1 MINLSLQIFISQLDK
16 LLNHLHILGELDT
29 VNEEIQNSNL
39 AEGIKTHATSVL
51 RKNIDEKIFD
61 YNANIISLYGYWEQ
75 YIEAVIKEYLTE
87 LRGLNSS
94 NDIKNRTIGTRYR
107 NSIIDLFRKINGN
120 SPKFK
125 HLTDISLINAMYIG
139 CSQKQND
146 YIPEAFFQSGGN
158 YNYLETSDCLK
169 RLGLNTIDNE
179 LKLYPSLKTYFM
191 NQGLTEDVIKSTS
204 PTTLYAKL
212 NSMVS
217 YRNEI
222 AHGGSNGNTLL
233 SIEEIKEY
241 IGFLKS
247 FASSVTECLNDDIL
261 SVKWTLK
268 KCNPIKVKHF
278 YDHLRVSEL
287 SKGTFYID
295 KNKDAFCFRGTKRFP
310 HFIFVKIT
318 EMRINDEIVDSS
330 EYLSL
335 DSNDKV
341 TILFNQDVKS
351 GCLLKFEE

>member
-1 MINLSLQIFISQLDK
+1 MINLSLQFFLSQLDK
-16 LLNHLHILGELDT
+16 LLNHLQILGDLDA
-29 VNEEIQNSNL
+29 VNEEILNSNL
-39 AEGIKTHATSVL
+39 SDGVKTHATSVL

-75 YIEAVIKEYLTE
+75 YVEAVIKEYLTE

-94 NDIKNRTIGTRYR
+94 NDIKSQTIGTRYR

-125 HLTDISLINAMYIG
+125 HLTDVSLINAMYIG

-169 RLGLNTIDNE
+169 RLGLNSIDNE
-179 LKLYPSLKTYFM
+179 LKLYPSLKAYFI
-191 NQGLTEDVIKSTS
+191 NQGLSEDVIKRTS
-204 PTTLYAKL
+204 PATLFSKL
-212 NSMVS
+212 DSMVS

-222 AHGGSNGNTLL
+222 AHGGSNGNNLL
-233 SIEEIKEY
+233 SIEEIMEHV
-241 IGFLKS
+241 GFLKS

-261 SVKWTLK
+261 SVKWSLK
-268 KCNPIKVKHF
+268 KSNPIKVKHF
-278 YDHLRVSEL
+278 YDRLHVSEL

-295 KNKDAFCFRGTKRFP
+295 KNKDVFCFRGTKNFP
-310 HFIFVKIT
+310 HYIFVKIT
-318 EMRINDEIVDSS
+318 EMRINGNIVDSS

-335 DSNDKV
+335 DSNEKV
-341 TILFNQDVKS
+341 TIIFNKDVKS

>member
-1 MINLSLQIFISQLDK
+1 MIRHALQIFHSQLDK
-16 LLNHLHILGELDT
+16 LLNHLHILEDLDF
-29 VNEEIQNSNL
+29 VCEEIL
-39 AEGIKTHATSVL
+39 ASFLSDDVKSHAASVL
-51 RKNIDEKIFD
+51 RKNTDEKIFD

-75 YIEAVIKEYLTE
+75 YIESVIKEYLAE

-94 NDIKNRTIGTRYR
+94 NDIKNQTIGTRYR

-169 RLGLNTIDNE
+169 RLGLNSIDNE
-179 LKLYPSLKTYFM
+179 LKFYPSLKTYFM
-191 NQGLTEDVIKSTS
+191 SQGLSNDIIKSTS
-204 PTTLYAKL
+204 PTTLYSKL
-212 NSMVS
+212 DNIVS

-222 AHGGSNGNTLL
+222 AHGGSNGSNLL

-241 IGFLKS
+241 IVFIKS
-247 FASSVTECLNDDIL
+247 FASSITECLNDDIL
-261 SVKWTLK
+261 SVKWSLR

-278 YDHLRVSEL
+278 YDRLHVSEL
-287 SKGTFYID
+287 SNGIFYID
-295 KNKDAFCFRGTKRFP
+295 KNKDVFCYKGTKSIP
-310 HFIFVKIT
+310 HYLFVKIT
-318 EMRINDEIVDSS
+318 DLRINDIVIDSS

-341 TILFNQDVKS
+341 TIMFNEDVKN